1 MPDPRIPT
9 VVIADELALFRDGIA
24 ALCELSGRARV
35 LTTAADG
42 DEALLKI
49 ETLSPDI
56 ALLDFSLS
64 RLHCLEIANRVTE
77 SSAVRCVIM
86 GLRDDRKTIIE
97 VLRSGAVGYFLK
109 SGTAAQIYDCFVRV
123 MEGGVYVSPSVAMQS
138 IFTPGRI
145 GAMNDPISRLSARE
159 YQVFS
164 LLVEG
169 VRAKEIAARLGL
181 SPKTV
186 DTYRSNLMRKLDLYD
201 IPALVRFAMH
211 HRLIPA

>member
-1 MPDPRIPT
+1 MPETRCPT
-9 VVIADELALFRDGIA
+9 VIIADELALFRDGLA

-35 LTTAADG
+35 LTTAANG

-49 ETLSPDI
+49 ETLCPDI
-56 ALLDFSLS
+56 ALLDFSLT
-64 RLHCLEIANRVTE
+64 RLHCLELASRITD
-77 SSAVRCVIM
+77 SLSVRCVIM
-86 GLRDDRKTIIE
+86 GLRDDRKSIIE

-109 SGTAAQIYDCFVRV
+109 SGTVTQLYDCFGRI
-123 MEGGVYVSPSVAMQS
+123 MEGGIYVSPTVAMQS
-138 IFTPGRI
+138 IFAPGRV
-145 GAMNDPISRLSARE
+145 GLANDPISRLSARE

-186 DTYRSNLMRKLDLYD
+186 DTHRANLMKKLDLHD

-211 HRLIPA
+211 HRLIPS